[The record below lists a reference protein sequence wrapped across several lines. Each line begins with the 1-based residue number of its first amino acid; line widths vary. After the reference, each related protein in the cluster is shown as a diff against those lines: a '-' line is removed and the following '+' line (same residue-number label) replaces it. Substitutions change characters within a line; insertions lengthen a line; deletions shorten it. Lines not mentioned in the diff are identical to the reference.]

1 VIPSDEPRELP
12 EVIATPRR
20 NAYVI
25 YTSGSTGVPKGVA
38 VENGQLA
45 SLWRALEPL
54 YETESARQRIG
65 INAPLFFDS
74 SVKQWIQ
81 LLSGRTVVLIPQG
94 VRADP
99 HSMLKYVEQK
109 FIDGID
115 CTPSQLSGWVAAG
128 LLRRSSIYPHVIL
141 VGGESIDGELWSK
154 LAESE
159 YRTFYNVY
167 GPTECTV
174 DSCYIRISQSV
185 PRPTIGTPMQNSQI
199 YILDENGMPVPM
211 GI

>member
-1 VIPSDEPRELP
+1 
-12 EVIATPRR
+12 
-20 NAYVI
+20 
-25 YTSGSTGVPKGVA
+25 
-38 VENGQLA
+38 
-45 SLWRALEPL
+45 
-54 YETESARQRIG
+54 
-65 INAPLFFDS
+65 
-74 SVKQWIQ
+74 
-81 LLSGRTVVLIPQG
+81 
-94 VRADP
+94 
-99 HSMLKYVEQK
+99 
-109 FIDGID
+109 
-115 CTPSQLSGWVAAG
+115 SGWVAAG

-211 GI
+211 GIKGEIHIAGSRVARGYLGRPDLTAQRFIADPFSSERCARMYRSGDFGRWRPD